1 MNKNTDIETL
11 LPTFTHHTIF
21 THHATDSKNGIKE
34 LEKFMN
40 ASLEAEIEDVEKLQG
55 NTPNGTVIDAD
66 TILADY
72 LGDFASPDSNGVAK
86 EIFEIFRYS
95 SDKKAVIDMFQAFT
109 GISFSDYLKE
119 CKEKIS
125 REE

>member
-1 MNKNTDIETL
+1 MEKNTGIAAL
-11 LPTFTHHTIF
+11 LPAF
-21 THHATDSKNGIKE
+21 THHATKNGIKE
-34 LEKFMN
+34 LEKFTN
-40 ASLEAEIEDVEKLQG
+40 ALLEAEIEDVEKLQD

-72 LGDFASPDSNGVAK
+72 LSSFASPDSNGVSM
-86 EIFEIFRYS
+86 EIFEIFRSS
-95 SDKKAVIDMFQAFT
+95 SDKKAVTDMFQAFT

-125 REE
+125 RGIKV